1 MAGGLKQ
8 FMRKPFKTV
17 LIYAA
22 LALGGIIMVFPF
34 IWMLL
39 TSFKDYYEIIDMA
52 SSFFPREPTLKNYQ
66 KVLSTAMFGRWFLNS
81 LFVASLETTSVCF
94 LSALVGFTLAKY
106 RFPGQ
111 NLIFFMILSTLMI
124 PTEMLVIPWYLMA
137 SKIGLIDTYWGV
149 WFPSVITGFG
159 VFLMRQFMRGVPDD
173 LIDAARIDG
182 LHEFGIFLRVAL
194 PLVKSAI
201 AALGIFTF
209 IGNWGAFLWPLI
221 IIDSTKMRTLPLGLA
236 FFSGEAGV
244 QWDMIMTGAS
254 IATVPVLIVFIIF
267 QKHIIKGVALA
278 GLKG

>member
-1 MAGGLKQ
+1 MKKPLKATVIYVVLAVGGVIMA
-8 FMRKPFKTV
+8 
-17 LIYAA
+17 
-22 LALGGIIMVFPF
+22 FPF

-39 TSFKDYYEIIDMA
+39 TSFKGYYEIIDTTA
-52 SSFFPREPTLKNYQ
+52 PFFPREPTLANYK
-66 KVLSTAMFGRWFLNS
+66 KVFETAQFGRWFLNS
-81 LFVASLETTSVCF
+81 LVVASLETTSVCF
-94 LSALVGFTLAKY
+94 LSSLVGFTLAKY

-111 NLIFFMILSTLMI
+111 NIIFIMILSTLMI
-124 PTEMLVIPWYLMA
+124 PTEMLVIPWYLMV
-137 SKIGLIDTYWGV
+137 SRIGLIDTYWGI

-182 LHEFGIFLRVAL
+182 LNEFGIFLRVAF
-194 PLVKSAI
+194 PLVKSAV

-221 IIDSTKMRTLPLGLA
+221 VVESTEMRTLPLGLA

-267 QKHIIKGVALA
+267 QKHIIKGIALA

>member
-1 MAGGLKQ
+1 M
-8 FMRKPFKTV
+8 KTAKTL
-17 LIYAA
+17 LIY
-22 LALGGIIMVFPF
+22 LVLLVVGIMMVFPF

-39 TSFKDYYEIIDMA
+39 TSFKGYYEIIDTT
-52 SSFFPREPTLKNYQ
+52 SSFFPRDPTLANYSR
-66 KVLSTAMFGRWFLNS
+66 VFDTAMFGRWFLNS

-94 LSALVGFTLAKY
+94 LSALTGYTLAKF
-106 RFPGQ
+106 RFRGRQ
-111 NLIFFMILSTLMI
+111 VIFILILSTFMI

-137 SKIGLIDTYWGV
+137 SKVGLIDTYWGI
-149 WFPSVITGFG
+149 WFPSIISGFG
-159 VFLMRQFMRGVPDD
+159 VFLMRQFMNTVPND

-182 LHEFGIFLRVAL
+182 LSEFGIFLRVAL

-201 AALGIFTF
+201 AALAIFTF

-221 IIDSTKMRTLPLGLA
+221 IVESIEMRTLPLGLA

-254 IATVPVLIVFIIF
+254 IATVPVLVIFILF